1 MELEKS
7 RSYSK
12 ELQTEGM
19 AWKMVFRSN
28 SVLEA
33 PREKDGQGMF
43 GEISLQGCGGKMPWE
58 VSSDLFGLAV
68 NIWNVLV
75 FCILAK

>member
-1 MELEKS
+1 MENGFQIKLS
-7 RSYSK
+7 IRN
-12 ELQTEGM
+12 L
-19 AWKMVFRSN
+19 
-28 SVLEA
+28 
-33 PREKDGQGMF
+33 REKDGQGMF

-75 FCILAK
+75 FCILASK